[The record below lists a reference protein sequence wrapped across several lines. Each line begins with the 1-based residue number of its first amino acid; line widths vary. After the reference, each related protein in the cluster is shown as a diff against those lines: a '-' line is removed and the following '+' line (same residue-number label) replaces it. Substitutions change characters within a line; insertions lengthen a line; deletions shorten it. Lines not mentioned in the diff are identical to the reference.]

1 MKESAGTTGLI
12 LNEPVLFEKGRKGR
26 CGISL
31 PRRDVAFSPLDE
43 TLAGP
48 GPNFPDLSEVDV
60 VRHYTRLSSWNFGV
74 DTGMYPLGSCTMKYN
89 PKTNDKQAGLPGFA
103 KAHPL
108 LPVALSRGALKI
120 MYELERLLAEITGM
134 DAVTLQPAA
143 GAHGEL
149 TGMLIFH
156 AYHESKG
163 SRRFKNHRPGHRA
176 RHQSR
181 QRRPVRL

>member
-1 MKESAGTTGLI
+1 MK
-12 LNEPVLFEKGRKGR
+12 KGEREDAVFPCPGAT
-26 CGISL
+26 L
-31 PRRDVAFSPLDE
+31 QFSPLDE

-89 PKTNDKQAGLPGFA
+89 PKTNEKQAALPGFA
-103 KAHPL
+103 RAHPL
-108 LPVALSRGALKI
+108 LPVALSQGVLKI

-149 TGMLIFH
+149 TGMLVFH
-156 AYHESKG
+156 AYHKAKARAAPKSS
-163 SRRFKNHRPGHRA
+163 SRTPRTAPTPPA
-176 RHQSR
+176 PPCAATVPST
-181 QRRPVRL
+181 